1 MTYPDEPMFYTVF
14 CFEPAADGFIITGI
28 YSLERDAEA
37 HAADRN
43 AQPRHHNSAHI
54 ERLTLDQVIT
64 RLVKDRLRELADA
77 LDRLAA
83 ADASDRANP

>member
-14 CFEPAADGFIITGI
+14 CFEPAAD
-28 YSLERDAEA
+28 
-37 HAADRN
+37 RN
-43 AQPRHHNSAHI
+43 AQPRHSNSAHI
-54 ERLTLDQVIT
+54 QRLTPDQVIT

-83 ADASDRANP
+83 ADAKDRLRELADALDRLAAADASDRANP